1 MTREGN
7 GSALECLARIS
18 RLRNERNVRIIP
30 ATTTTHIRE
39 QIDAMSD
46 EDRFFASAYLQ
57 HLSNEADPQHKAALA
72 ARMTRMDEGH
82 KFTLDQL
89 VDVQTVR

>member
-1 MTREGN
+1 
-7 GSALECLARIS
+7 LVLANRAES
-18 RLRNERNVRIIP
+18 RIIP
-30 ATTTTHIRE
+30 FMTADHIRE

-46 EDRFFASAYLQ
+46 EDRFFASAYLH
-57 HLSNEADPQHKAALA
+57 HLSNEADPLHKAALS

-89 VDVQTVR
+89 VYVHQQLERQGL